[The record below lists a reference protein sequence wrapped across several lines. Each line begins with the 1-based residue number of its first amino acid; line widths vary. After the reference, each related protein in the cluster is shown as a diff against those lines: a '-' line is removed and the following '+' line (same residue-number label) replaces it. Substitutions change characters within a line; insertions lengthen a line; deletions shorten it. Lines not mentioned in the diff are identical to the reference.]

1 MSLPSKKKNSRTA
14 APLPAPAPKPNDDPL
29 FNDIEASRYLGGVPM
44 PKTLEKWRRIGS
56 GPKWIKLGRLVKYR
70 KSDLDAYVDQCT
82 RSPRKR
88 AA

>member
-1 MSLPSKKKNSRTA
+1 MNPQSKNKNPRVPGALP
-14 APLPAPAPKPNDDPL
+14 PIEDPL

-44 PKTLEKWRRIGS
+44 PKTLERWRRIGV
-56 GPKWIKLGRLVKYR
+56 GPKWVKLGRRVKYR
-70 KSDLDAYVDQCT
+70 KSDLDAYIDRCT